1 MAAGCYTLRV
11 SISPEVPPPPRDA
24 PPSPSAWQV
33 GAIEV
38 PQRPK
43 GYPLILPFVLS
54 GLIMVGVFFGTENAQ
69 DQIVLIGVAL
79 SIYLY
84 FLPTYIA
91 YRKGKQKVNALPIF
105 LVNLFLGWTLLG
117 WVGSL
122 VWACSTSIDDL
133 KARAAW
139 RNTEP

>member
-38 PQRPK
+38 PQRPQ
-43 GYPLILPFVLS
+43 GYPLLLPSVLS
-54 GLIMVGVFFGTENAQ
+54 LLMVVVGFFGAEDAAGRLAF
-69 DQIVLIGVAL
+69 VGVAL
-79 SIYLY
+79 SIQLY

-91 YRKGKQKVNALPIF
+91 YRKNKQKVNALPIF
-105 LVNLFLGWTLLG
+105 SDGL
-117 WVGSL
+117 
-122 VWACSTSIDDL
+122 C
-133 KARAAW
+133 
-139 RNTEP
+139 